1 MTLED
6 ETGIANL
13 VVRPRIYERDRKAA
27 RHGVVLLARGRVE
40 RDGDVVHV
48 LVDRLD
54 NLDDELAALV
64 VSSRDFH

>member
-64 VSSRDFH
+64 ASSRDFH